1 MVEVPK
7 PAIRAPMELR
17 KRPRST
23 ISGSRAAPWM
33 RVPPRASTA
42 ALRTLAVPVTVGPQ
56 GPLRSMV
63 APLSRRAR
71 AITQPRSSRK
81 SAPRAA
87 SPLRCRSTG
96 RSPMRQP
103 PGKGTMARP
112 RRANSGPRTQKL
124 ARIRRTSRQRAR
136 TGRRSI
142 VSSRSVPS
150 RQETSSPKSA
160 STRASVRTSASCGT
174 PCSRTGSAARMAA
187 AIIGKAAFFEPPA
200 RTSPPRGTPPAMLK
214 RLNKPG
220 VTLAVSQSV
229 FMVPRCALP
238 IRRLTPPAR
247 FVAAP

>member
-71 AITQPRSSRK
+71 ATTQPRSSRK

-103 PGKGTMARP
+103 PGRGTMARP
-112 RRANSGPRTQKL
+112 RRANSGPSTQKL

-136 TGRRSI
+136 TGRAIDRLQPQRAVAPGDLQPQVCPAPGPACERRPVAARPAAAPARRPGWRRPSSAKRRS
-142 VSSRSVPS
+142 SSRRPGPR
-150 RQETSSPKSA
+150 RQ
-160 STRASVRTSASCGT
+160 G
-174 PCSRTGSAARMAA
+174 AR
-187 AIIGKAAFFEPPA
+187 
-200 RTSPPRGTPPAMLK
+200 RR
-214 RLNKPG
+214 
-220 VTLAVSQSV
+220 
-229 FMVPRCALP
+229 RC
-238 IRRLTPPAR
+238 
-247 FVAAP
+247 